1 MSLLTNAY
9 FVIPTAA
16 LLIQIIVLGLLVYG
30 YWLFKRLLFQKH
42 GKIMALAVVLHLTV
56 IFAIMV
62 PSFVLAVTPKYVVP
76 HIYGIVSIIT
86 LIHVPLG
93 IIAVSFGAWFVIA
106 WRFQGLK
113 GCFNKKKLMLAT
125 MIIWLVSIFFGIVL
139 YSILYWS
146 LLMG

>member
-1 MSLLTNAY
+1 
-9 FVIPTAA
+9 
-16 LLIQIIVLGLLVYG
+16 
-30 YWLFKRLLFQKH
+30 
-42 GKIMALAVVLHLTV
+42 MALAVVLHLTV

-125 MIIWLVSIFFGIVL
+125 MIIWLVSIFFGIAL

>member
-125 MIIWLVSIFFGIVL
+125 MIIWLVSIFFGIAL